1 MKQMPKQR
9 SNADPMG
16 RKMCYMYMRE
26 ASKPANVL
34 SLKLFLLLVGFETH
48 ELCLEN
54 ERRVGGDGVTEATG
68 T

>member
-1 MKQMPKQR
+1 
-9 SNADPMG
+9 MG

-34 SLKLFLLLVGFETH
+34 SLELFLLLVGFETH
-48 ELCLEN
+48 ELCLED
-54 ERRVGGDGVTEATG
+54 ERGVGGDGVAEATG